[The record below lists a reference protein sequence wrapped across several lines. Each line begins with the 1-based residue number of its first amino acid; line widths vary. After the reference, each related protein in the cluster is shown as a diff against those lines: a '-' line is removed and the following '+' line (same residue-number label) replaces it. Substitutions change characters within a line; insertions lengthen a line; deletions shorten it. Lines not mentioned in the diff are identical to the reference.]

1 MTLKRRK
8 RAPQEDSSA
17 LSDIAFLLI
26 IYFIVI
32 AGFNINKGFLMNLPA
47 KDSTRFLLKEDLLR
61 YELDPSGALFFQGQR
76 RDLAAAEEDIR
87 AALAARP
94 NLAVMLTVDPQT
106 PWQGVVSFVE
116 LAQKLRVDA
125 FSFTMKRSA
134 GPEDPEDPEGQED
147 QDEP

>member
-1 MTLKRRK
+1 MTLNRRK
-8 RAPQEDSSA
+8 RAPREDPCA

-76 RDLAAAEEDIR
+76 RDLAAAEGDIR

-125 FSFTMKRSA
+125 FSFTMKESA
-134 GPEDPEDPEGQED
+134 GPEEAEV
-147 QDEP
+147 QDEY